1 MTPRGTY
8 RQIAAELRRLIAH
21 GELRPG
27 DLVPSE
33 LALAQRHSVSRGTAR
48 SALALLVA
56 EGLVELVPGRR
67 RRVVG
72 GDGERAS
79 GTEWGRVAAALRDRL
94 EAGEFS
100 PGAPMPSEAQLGA
113 EFGVS
118 RNTVRRAYRHLVE
131 AGLVVV
137 RHGRGA
143 FPAPR

>member
-1 MTPRGTY
+1 MRRPRPVTPRGTY
-8 RQIAAELRRLIAH
+8 RQIAAELRRLVAR

-56 EGLVELVPGRR
+56 EGLVEVVPGRR

-72 GDGERAS
+72 GDGGRAS
-79 GTEWGRVAAALRDRL
+79 GTEWGRVAATLRDRL

-100 PGAPMPSEAQLGA
+100 SGIP
-113 EFGVS
+113 
-118 RNTVRRAYRHLVE
+118 
-131 AGLVVV
+131 
-137 RHGRGA
+137 
-143 FPAPR
+143 